1 MFGRGER
8 RRGWGWF
15 FLDKEIEV
23 LVIEMWGKKQRIS
36 VVEKI
41 VFRYKFICMWEFG
54 VVEKFVIDQQS
65 KKGFVMVR
73 GNWEVREKMME
84 FE

>member
-23 LVIEMWGKKQRIS
+23 LVIEMWGKK
-36 VVEKI
+36 
-41 VFRYKFICMWEFG
+41 
-54 VVEKFVIDQQS
+54 
-65 KKGFVMVR
+65 
-73 GNWEVREKMME
+73 
-84 FE
+84 